1 MLVAIIV
8 AYLNKILGFYEGIT
22 RIPSRYNLAL
32 MDWMQ
37 LTLETHKDQADFVSE
52 ILMGLD
58 SVSITFSDT
67 HDDEIFEPPVG
78 ETPLWPDTT
87 IKALF
92 DLEVDRVHVQS
103 MLLQLCD
110 IQQSSFE
117 LLKDRVWEDECKK
130 DFHAMQF
137 GQRIWIC
144 PSWEDASKLPNDAVV
159 IDMDP
164 GLAFGTGTH
173 QTTDLCLQYLDEN
186 PPINQTVIDYGSGT
200 GVLAIAAVKIG
211 AISAI
216 AIDNDPQ
223 AVLATIDN
231 VKTNQVNDSINVL
244 HTDDEGSLN
253 QVDLLIA
260 NILANPLVGL
270 CEHFSGLVKSD
281 GKITLSGILQEQLDM
296 VLEAYGEY
304 FSCLEVTQKDQW
316 CRVDGIRK

>member
-1 MLVAIIV
+1 
-8 AYLNKILGFYEGIT
+8 
-22 RIPSRYNLAL
+22 

-52 ILMGLD
+52 ILIGLD
-58 SVSITFSDT
+58 SISITFSDT

-92 DLEVDRVHVQS
+92 DVDIDQSHVQA
-103 MLLQLCD
+103 MLLQLCSID
-110 IQQSSFE
+110 KSSFE

-130 DFHAMQF
+130 DFHAMRF
-137 GQRIWIC
+137 GKRLWIC
-144 PSWEDASKLPNDAVV
+144 PSWETASKLPENAVV

-186 PPINQTVIDYGSGT
+186 PPIKQTVIDYGSGT
-200 GVLAIAAVKIG
+200 GVLAIAAVKLG

-216 AIDNDPQ
+216 AVDNDPQ

-231 VKTNQVNDSINVL
+231 VKTNQVDKQIAVL
-244 HTDDEGSLN
+244 HSDEQGKLDK
-253 QVDLLIA
+253 VDLLIA
-260 NILANPLVGL
+260 NILAKPLIEL
-270 CEHFSGLVKSD
+270 CQNFSDLVKCG
-281 GKITLSGILQEQLDM
+281 GKITLSGILQEQLDR
-296 VLEAYGEY
+296 VLEAYAEY
-304 FSCLEVTQKDQW
+304 FVDLTVTQKDRW

>member
-1 MLVAIIV
+1 
-8 AYLNKILGFYEGIT
+8 
-22 RIPSRYNLAL
+22 

-37 LTLETHKDQADFVSE
+37 LTLKTSKEKADLVSE

-58 SVSITFSDT
+58 SVSVTFSDT

-87 IKALF
+87 IRALF
-92 DLEVDRVHVQS
+92 TLEVDQAHLQA

-110 IQQSSFE
+110 ITDTSFK

-130 DFHAMQF
+130 DFHAMRF
-137 GQRIWIC
+137 GQRLWIC
-144 PSWEDASKLPNDAVV
+144 PSWEDASKLSDDAVV
-159 IDMDP
+159 INMDP

-173 QTTDLCLQYLDEN
+173 QTTDLCLQYLDKN
-186 PPINQTVIDYGSGT
+186 PPINQNVIDYGSGT
-200 GVLAIAAVKIG
+200 GVLAIAAVKLG
-211 AISAI
+211 AKKAI

-231 VKTNQVNDSINVL
+231 VKANHAEDWVTVL
-244 HTDDEGSLN
+244 HSDKEKQLDK
-253 QVDLLIA
+253 VDLLIA

-270 CEHFSGLVKSD
+270 CRHFSELIKSG

-296 VLEAYGEY
+296 VLEAYSEN
-304 FSCLEVTQKDQW
+304 FSDLKVMQKDEW

>member
-1 MLVAIIV
+1 
-8 AYLNKILGFYEGIT
+8 
-22 RIPSRYNLAL
+22 

-37 LTLETHKDQADFVSE
+37 LTLKTSKEKADLVSE

-58 SVSITFSDT
+58 SVSVTFSDT

-87 IKALF
+87 IRALF
-92 DLEVDRVHVQS
+92 TLEVDQAHVQA

-110 IQQSSFE
+110 ITDTSFK

-130 DFHAMQF
+130 DFHAMRF
-137 GQRIWIC
+137 GQRLWIC
-144 PSWEDASKLPNDAVV
+144 PSWEDASKLSDDAVV
-159 IDMDP
+159 INMDP

-173 QTTDLCLQYLDEN
+173 QTTDLCLQYLDKN
-186 PPINQTVIDYGSGT
+186 PPINQNVIDYGSGT
-200 GVLAIAAVKIG
+200 GVLAIAAVKLG
-211 AISAI
+211 AKKAI

-231 VKTNQVNDSINVL
+231 VKANHAEDWVTVL
-244 HTDDEGSLN
+244 HSDKEKQLDK
-253 QVDLLIA
+253 VDLLIA

-270 CEHFSGLVKSD
+270 CQHFSELIKSG

-296 VLEAYGEY
+296 VLEAYSENFGD
-304 FSCLEVTQKDQW
+304 LKVKQKDEW
-316 CRVDGIRK
+316 CRVDGVRK

>member
-1 MLVAIIV
+1 
-8 AYLNKILGFYEGIT
+8 
-22 RIPSRYNLAL
+22 

-37 LTLETHKDQADFVSE
+37 LTLKTSKEKADLVSE

-58 SVSITFSDT
+58 SVSVTFSDT

-87 IKALF
+87 IRALF
-92 DLEVDRVHVQS
+92 TLEVDQAHVQA

-110 IQQSSFE
+110 ITDTSFK

-130 DFHAMQF
+130 DFHAMRF
-137 GQRIWIC
+137 GQRLWIC
-144 PSWEDASKLPNDAVV
+144 PSWEDASKLSDDAVV
-159 IDMDP
+159 INMDP

-173 QTTDLCLQYLDEN
+173 QTTDLCLQYLDKN
-186 PPINQTVIDYGSGT
+186 LPINQNVIDYGSGT
-200 GVLAIAAVKIG
+200 GVLAIAAVKLG
-211 AISAI
+211 AKKAI

-231 VKTNQVNDSINVL
+231 VKANHAEDWVTVL
-244 HTDDEGSLN
+244 HSDKEKQLDK
-253 QVDLLIA
+253 VDLLIA

-270 CEHFSGLVKSD
+270 CQHFSELIKSG

-296 VLEAYGEY
+296 VLEAYSENFGD
-304 FSCLEVTQKDQW
+304 LKVKQKDEW
-316 CRVDGIRK
+316 CRVDGVRK

>member
-1 MLVAIIV
+1 
-8 AYLNKILGFYEGIT
+8 
-22 RIPSRYNLAL
+22 

-37 LTLETHKDQADFVSE
+37 LTLKTSKEKADFVSE

-58 SVSITFSDT
+58 SVSVTFSDT
-67 HDDEIFEPPVG
+67 HNDDIFEPPVG

-92 DLEVDRVHVQS
+92 DLEADQAHVQA

-130 DFHAMQF
+130 DFHAMRF
-137 GQRIWIC
+137 GQRLWIC
-144 PSWEDASKLPNDAVV
+144 PSWEDASKLPDDAVV

-186 PPINQTVIDYGSGT
+186 PPVGQSVIDYGSGT
-200 GVLAIAAVKIG
+200 GVLAIAAVKLG
-211 AISAI
+211 AKI
-216 AIDNDPQ
+216 ATAVDNDPQ

-231 VKTNQVNDSINVL
+231 IKANQADGQITVL
-244 HTDDEGSLN
+244 HSDEEGDLSK
-253 QVDLLIA
+253 VDLLIA
-260 NILANPLVGL
+260 NILANPLIGL
-270 CEHFSGLVKSD
+270 CEHFSGLVKPG
-281 GKITLSGILQEQLDM
+281 GKIALSGILQEQLTM
-296 VLEAYGEY
+296 VLEAYSEY
-304 FSCLEVTQKDQW
+304 FDELAVTQKDEW
-316 CRVDGIRK
+316 CRVNGIRK

>member
-1 MLVAIIV
+1 
-8 AYLNKILGFYEGIT
+8 
-22 RIPSRYNLAL
+22 

-37 LTLETHKDQADFVSE
+37 LTLKTSKEKADLVSE

-58 SVSITFSDT
+58 SVSVTFSDT

-87 IKALF
+87 IRALF
-92 DLEVDRVHVQS
+92 TLEVDQAHLQA

-110 IQQSSFE
+110 ITDTSFK

-130 DFHAMQF
+130 DFHAMRF
-137 GQRIWIC
+137 GQRLWIC
-144 PSWEDASKLPNDAVV
+144 PSWEDASKLSDDAVV
-159 IDMDP
+159 INMDP

-173 QTTDLCLQYLDEN
+173 QTTDLCLQYLDKN
-186 PPINQTVIDYGSGT
+186 PPINQNVIDYGSGT
-200 GVLAIAAVKIG
+200 GVLAIAAVKLG
-211 AISAI
+211 AKKAI

-231 VKTNQVNDSINVL
+231 VKANHAEDWVTVL
-244 HTDDEGSLN
+244 HSDKEKQLDK
-253 QVDLLIA
+253 VDLLIA

-270 CEHFSGLVKSD
+270 CQHFSELIKSG

-296 VLEAYGEY
+296 VLEAYSENFGD
-304 FSCLEVTQKDQW
+304 LKVKQKDEW
-316 CRVDGIRK
+316 CRVDGVRK

>member
-1 MLVAIIV
+1 
-8 AYLNKILGFYEGIT
+8 
-22 RIPSRYNLAL
+22 
-32 MDWMQ
+32 MQ

-52 ILMGLD
+52 ILIGLD
-58 SVSITFSDT
+58 SISITFSDT

-92 DLEVDRVHVQS
+92 DVDIDQSHVQA
-103 MLLQLCD
+103 MLLQLCSID
-110 IQQSSFE
+110 KSSFE

-130 DFHAMQF
+130 DFHAMRF
-137 GQRIWIC
+137 GKRLWIC
-144 PSWEDASKLPNDAVV
+144 PSWETASKLPENAVV

-186 PPINQTVIDYGSGT
+186 PPIKQTVIDYGSGT
-200 GVLAIAAVKIG
+200 GVLAIAAVKLG

-216 AIDNDPQ
+216 AVDNDPQ

-231 VKTNQVNDSINVL
+231 VKTNHVDKQIAVL
-244 HTDDEGSLN
+244 HSDEQGKLDK
-253 QVDLLIA
+253 VDLLIA
-260 NILANPLVGL
+260 NILAKPLIEL
-270 CEHFSGLVKSD
+270 CQNFSDLVKCG
-281 GKITLSGILQEQLDM
+281 GKITLSGILQEQLDR
-296 VLEAYGEY
+296 VLEAYAEY
-304 FSCLEVTQKDQW
+304 FVDLTVTQKDRW